1 MSELFDLPSD
11 GQESENT
18 VPENEAPATAADPV
32 PEKAAQEAPKPAA
45 PAEKSDAPEA
55 SGETS
60 DKAKPYMVLARKYR
74 PLTFKDLVGQEA
86 LVQTLTNAI
95 KADRIHHAYV
105 LTGIRGIGKTTT
117 ARILA
122 KALNCEN
129 GPSTTWDDD
138 DKQCKAIAEGRHVD
152 VLEFDAASHTGVD
165 DVRSLFEG
173 VGYQPVQGRYKIYII
188 DEVHMLSRQA
198 FNALL
203 KTLEE
208 PPAHV
213 KFIFATTEVNK
224 IPVTVLS
231 RCQRFDLKRISV
243 SDLSG
248 HFTSICEQEG
258 IKIEPAA
265 VAAISRAADG
275 SARDG
280 LSLLDQA
287 IALSGGAE
295 ISETL
300 VSEMLGQA
308 GAVQIFNL
316 LEKLLA
322 GDGAGTLEDL
332 QNLYHNGHDPVLI
345 TQDVLRNLHLLTRL
359 KIVPDLKNSNI
370 LTETERTMG
379 VPLAEK
385 APLDGLG
392 RAYQMLLT
400 ALDEA
405 KRAPRPMEAIEM
417 AMIRV
422 SYVAPVP
429 ALQTLLQG
437 LGGTPDVS
445 AVPQQ
450 VAAPKVETPKAET
463 PKVEA
468 APAEEAPQ
476 QSPQQAA
483 PKEPAPWED
492 DEDDAAPAAPQQE
505 TQQQDA
511 APPKM

>member
-1 MSELFDLPSD
+1 MSELFDLPPE
-11 GQESENT
+11 GQDSENQI
-18 VPENEAPATAADPV
+18 PENEAPAAAADPV
-32 PEKAAQEAPKPAA
+32 PEKAAQEAPKPVAKPAA
-45 PAEKSDAPEA
+45 E
-55 SGETS
+55 ETET
-60 DKAKPYMVLARKYR
+60 AKPYMVLARKYR
-74 PLTFKDLVGQEA
+74 PFTFKDLVGQEA

-129 GPSTTWDDD
+129 GPSTTWDDND
-138 DKQCKAIAEGRHVD
+138 EQCKAITEGRHVD

-248 HFTSICEQEG
+248 HYSSICEQEG

-295 ISETL
+295 ISEKL
-300 VSEMLGQA
+300 VSDMLGQA

-379 VPLAEK
+379 VPLAERS
-385 APLDGLG
+385 PLDGLG

-400 ALDEA
+400 ALEEA

-422 SYVAPVP
+422 AYVAPVP
-429 ALQTLLQG
+429 ALQTILQG

-450 VAAPKVETPKAET
+450 VATPQVEAR
-463 PKVEA
+463 KVEA
-468 APAEEAPQ
+468 APTEEAPQ
-476 QSPQQAA
+476 QSPQLAA

-492 DEDDAAPAAPQQE
+492 DEEDAAPAAPQQE